1 MSQSAARDPLATT
14 PALHVADRLH
24 ALAIHLLRHVR
35 REDVASGISA
45 AQLSALSVVVHAGP
59 TPLGDLASAEQ
70 VSAPTMSRLVNAL
83 ERAGLASRHA
93 DPQDRRVV
101 RVEAT
106 AEGKR
111 ILREGRARRVQV
123 LAEYLR
129 DLSSEDLSTVADAVA
144 LLDAAFAQSPA
155 PRPTRA

>member
-1 MSQSAARDPLATT
+1 MFSTLG
-14 PALHVADRLH
+14 VADRLH
-24 ALAIHLLRHVR
+24 SLAIHLLRHVR

-59 TPLGDLASAEQ
+59 IPLGELASAEQ
-70 VSAPTMSRLVNAL
+70 VRAPTMSRLVNGL
-83 ERAGLASRHA
+83 ERAGLATRSA
-93 DPQDRRVV
+93 DPQDGRVV

-111 ILREGRARRVQV
+111 ILQEGRARRVQV

-129 DLSSEDLSTVADAVA
+129 DLSSEDLRTVADAVA
-144 LLDAAFAQSPA
+144 LLDDAFAQPLT